1 MLTFQQNVESGL
13 SRLYCDTAGNLI
25 SCENSVINFFF
36 FHLFRVTNA
45 YNITQVLGKK
55 KKISWGKNIETKNR
69 FVDYVGRMVE
79 RNEIT

>member
-1 MLTFQQNVESGL
+1 
-13 SRLYCDTAGNLI
+13 
-25 SCENSVINFFF
+25 
-36 FHLFRVTNA
+36 
-45 YNITQVLGKK
+45 VLGKK